1 MGLLMSTRSQDLE
14 KLSVSRAGLKLS
26 LRAKLGRPRTA
37 TSIIH
42 EELRR
47 EIVGLVRIPG
57 DVVSEK
63 EIAAAYG
70 VSRTPVREAIL
81 KLADERLVET
91 FPQFGTFVSRIPVA
105 GLFEAILVRTALE
118 RLTTRIATQK
128 SDATAIDNIAAK
140 IKDQRRAAKIQD
152 RDAFHDADEAFHEAI
167 AIASGHVGIWRIV
180 QTVKFQVD
188 RYRRLTLPAPG
199 RMMKVIK
206 EHEAVLKCIRQG
218 NAVAAEE
225 SMAVHLAALA
235 SFDDLGQIN
244 PNYLLREK

>member
-1 MGLLMSTRSQDLE
+1 MSTRLQDLE
-14 KLSVSRAGLKLS
+14 KLSADRAGLKFN

-47 EIVGLVRIPG
+47 EIISLMRKPG
-57 DVVSEK
+57 DIVSEK
-63 EIAAAYG
+63 EIAAGYG

-91 FPQFGTFVSRIPVA
+91 FPQAGTFVSQIPVA
-105 GLFEAILVRTALE
+105 GLSEAILVRTTLE
-118 RLTTRIATQK
+118 RLTTRMATQK
-128 SDATAIDNIAAK
+128 GDTKAIDSISTK
-140 IKDQRRAAKIQD
+140 IQDQRRAAEIQD
-152 RDAFHDADEAFHEAI
+152 RDAFHNADEAFHEAI
-167 AIASGHVGIWRIV
+167 AIAAGHVGIWRIV

-206 EHEAVLKCIRQG
+206 EHEAILKAIKQG
-218 NAVAAEE
+218 NSETAEE
-225 SMAVHLAALA
+225 SMTAHLAALA
-235 SFDDLGQIN
+235 SFDDVKHIN

>member
-1 MGLLMSTRSQDLE
+1 MSTRSQDLE

-152 RDAFHDADEAFHEAI
+152 RNAFHNADEAFHEAI
-167 AIASGHVGIWRIV
+167 AIAAGHVGIWRIV
-180 QTVKFQVD
+180 QTIKFQVD

-206 EHEAVLKCIRQG
+206 EHEAVLKCIKQG
-218 NAVAAEE
+218 DALTAEE
-225 SMAVHLAALA
+225 SMAAHLAALA
-235 SFDDLGQIN
+235 SFDDVGHIN
-244 PNYLLREK
+244 PNYLFREKGEA